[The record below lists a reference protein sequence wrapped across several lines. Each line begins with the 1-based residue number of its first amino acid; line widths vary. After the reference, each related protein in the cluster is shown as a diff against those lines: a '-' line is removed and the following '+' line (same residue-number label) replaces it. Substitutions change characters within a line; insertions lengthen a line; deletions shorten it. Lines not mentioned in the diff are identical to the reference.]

1 MKHYRLGWAVILW
14 LALALRLW
22 GLDQHN
28 IWWDEGLTAWAAR
41 LPVSDILR
49 WTAHDVHPP
58 LYFLITRGWWL
69 LVGDG
74 AWGLRFPPAL
84 AGVLGVALAG
94 GLGRALGGRRAGL
107 LAALFLALSPF
118 AVTWSQELRMYIWA
132 AAAAAGALWAAVAF
146 WHRRSWRA
154 WLAYV
159 LAMALGLW
167 TLYLS
172 VVVLAVTNGAF
183 LVAWWRTG
191 RGRLFLARWI
201 AAQVAAVA
209 LFVPWLAYAL
219 PRMISWSSAE
229 PFDAGLFVR
238 LYATV
243 LATGAATDLD
253 AWLWPAV
260 AVFLALAAAL
270 LALLRCSLDPARA
283 AGLAMLLLGLLL
295 PAALVYGLTALPDRV
310 FYVPRLAPR
319 YFLPLAACFYV
330 LLGVAQSAGLRL
342 RRYNPA
348 DCVTVA
354 GIGIVVAVSLAGLA
368 AFYTGRGQTDQYLS
382 LAATLDAHRRPG
394 DAVLLYSDA
403 DWPLFAAHH
412 AGPWEKV
419 PSGMTITPES
429 AANLLAPVW
438 AGSEGVWLVTIPN
451 GQQTDPE
458 RLAPG
463 WLDARTAAQTTW
475 NYGETSLTLY
485 ARTPARAAALHDL
498 AAGDAGAQGSGQ
510 PLAGGELLDAR
521 LPLDRY
527 LSGDTLHLALT
538 WARSPDG
545 PARLLL
551 TGPAARELALSAW
564 PAAASGPTR
573 QQADWPLLADLHP
586 GRYRL
591 ALADA
596 TAAVEL
602 ARFTLV
608 ARRPIPSPAAGDAT
622 RPLNL
627 RLGEAIRLAGYDLPR
642 TAFRPG
648 ETVTLTL
655 YWEAL
660 APVEARYKVFT
671 HLVGTTWN
679 AEGGNFLW
687 GQRDN
692 EPLADRLPTTQW
704 APGALIADP
713 YRIALHPAA
722 PPGVYTVAIGMYGL
736 VDGARLPMFDAD
748 GQALGNA
755 VNLGEITVR

>member
-1 MKHYRLGWAVILW
+1 MKRYRFGWALILW

-41 LPVSDILR
+41 LPVSGILD

-74 AWGLRFPPAL
+74 AWGLRFLPAL

-107 LAALFLALSPF
+107 LSALFLALSPF

-132 AAAAAGALWAAVAF
+132 AAAAAGALWAAAA
-146 WHRRSWRA
+146 WWQRGGWRP

-159 LAMALGLW
+159 LAMAAGLW

-172 VVVLAVTNGAF
+172 VVVLLVTNAAFLLAWWRRGRGRAF
-183 LVAWWRTG
+183 LV
-191 RGRLFLARWI
+191 RWI
-201 AAQVAAVA
+201 AAQIAAVA
-209 LFVPWLAYAL
+209 LFAPWLAYAL

-229 PFDAGLFVR
+229 PFDAGFFVR

-253 AWLWPAV
+253 AWLWPTA
-260 AVFLALAAAL
+260 AVFLVLAVGL
-270 LALLRCSLDPARA
+270 VALLRRPQTPVGA
-283 AGLAMLLLGLLL
+283 AGLAMLILGLIV
-295 PAALVYGLTALPDRV
+295 PAALVYGLTALPDRL

-330 LLGVAQSAGLRL
+330 LLAVTQSAGLR
-342 RRYNPA
+342 RRGHKPA
-348 DCVTVA
+348 DCGTMA
-354 GIGIVVAVSLAGLA
+354 GIGVVVAVSLAGLA
-368 AFYTGRGQTDQYLS
+368 ALYTGRGQTDQYLS
-382 LAATLDAHRRPG
+382 LAATLEAHRRPG

-403 DWPLFAAHH
+403 DWPLFAAHY
-412 AGPWEKV
+412 AGPWNKV
-419 PSGMTITPES
+419 PGGMAITPES
-429 AANLLAPVW
+429 AAGLLAPIW
-438 AGSEGVWLVTIPN
+438 EEGEGLWLVTIPN

-458 RLAPG
+458 RLVPG
-463 WLDARTAAQTTW
+463 WLEARAAAETTW
-475 NYGETSLTLY
+475 HFGETALTLY
-485 ARTPARAAALHDL
+485 AATPARTVALHDL
-498 AAGDAGAQGSGQ
+498 APGYGLPASSSRT
-510 PLAGGELLDAR
+510 LAGGELLAAS

-527 LSGDTLHLALT
+527 LSGDILHLALT
-538 WARSPDG
+538 WVRLPNQ
-545 PARLLL
+545 PARLRLS
-551 TGPAARELALSAW
+551 GQVSREIALPAW
-564 PAAASGPTR
+564 PAAAAGLTC
-573 QQADWPLLADLHP
+573 QQVDWPLLADLPP

-591 ALADA
+591 ALVDA
-596 TAAVEL
+596 TGTTEL

-608 ARRPIPSPAAGDAT
+608 ARRPIPSPAAGDAM
-622 RPLNL
+622 RPLDL

-648 ETVTLTL
+648 EAVTLTL

-660 APVEARYKVFT
+660 APVGARYKVFT
-671 HLVGTTWN
+671 HVIGTTWN
-679 AEGGNFLW
+679 AARGNFLW
-687 GQRDN
+687 GQQDN

-704 APGALIADP
+704 APAALIADG
-713 YRIALHPAA
+713 YRIALDPFA
-722 PPGVYTVAIGMYGL
+722 PPGVYTVEIGMYGL
-736 VDGARLPMFDAD
+736 VDGARLPVFSAD
-748 GQALGNA
+748 GQALGDA
-755 VNLGEITVR
+755 VVVGEITVR